1 MMAVGRFPYDVSKSG
16 ADLIAFSYFQT
27 YATPVAITRCGNLF
41 GGGDLNFNRLVPGT
55 IRSALRDEPPVIRSD
70 GSFIRDYFYARD
82 AVNANLQLAERLLDD
97 GVLGQAFNFGTE
109 QPLSVI
115 KLVDLILRLCDK
127 TKLQP
132 RVHEASHEIPKQH
145 LDCSKVR
152 TRLDWQPNCSLE
164 DRIQETISSYRKHFS
179 S

>member
-1 MMAVGRFPYDVSKSG
+1 MANAFLSSREEFAAEARYPLDVYLCKTCS
-16 ADLIAFSYFQT
+16 
-27 YATPVAITRCGNLF
+27 
-41 GGGDLNFNRLVPGT
+41 LV
-55 IRSALRDEPPVIRSD
+55 
-70 GSFIRDYFYARD
+70 
-82 AVNANLQLAERLLDD
+82 QLLDD

-152 TRLDWQPNCSLE
+152 TRLDWRPNYSLE